1 MTENKIVAVVVAHPD
16 DEVLGCGGTVNRMAN
31 NGDIIYP
38 LIVVEGATARQMS
51 QDDRDDSSIAMLQ
64 DTAKKVAKILGTEP
78 PKFAGAP
85 DNRLDGIERIEI
97 TKIVE
102 QFINDIKPAIIF
114 THHLGDLNVDHRR
127 VHEAVIT
134 ACRPLPSSSVQS
146 IYAFETVSS
155 TEWTPGGMTPFVP
168 NRFVNIT
175 DNLEKKLEALDGYS
189 SEMRPFPHARSKEN
203 VEALARFRGASVG
216 LEAAEAFALI
226 RQVCR

>member
-31 NGDIIYP
+31 NGDRIYP

-64 DTAKKVAKILGTEP
+64 DKAKKVAKILGTEP

-146 IYAFETVSS
+146 IYDEGSGLQAD
-155 TEWTPGGMTPFVP
+155 
-168 NRFVNIT
+168 IT
-175 DNLEKKLEALDGYS
+175 
-189 SEMRPFPHARSKEN
+189 
-203 VEALARFRGASVG
+203 ASCT
-216 LEAAEAFALI
+216 
-226 RQVCR
+226 RR